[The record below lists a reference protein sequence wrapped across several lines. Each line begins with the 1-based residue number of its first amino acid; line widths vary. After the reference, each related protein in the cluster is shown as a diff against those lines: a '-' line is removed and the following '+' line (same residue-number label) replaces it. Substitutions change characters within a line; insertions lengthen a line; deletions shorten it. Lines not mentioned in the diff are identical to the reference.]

1 MSIVYRKT
9 ERGQTE
15 IATRQY
21 KLAPR
26 LRSALVV
33 VDGKRSQ
40 LELAAMIAGEP
51 QQTLQALL
59 EAGFIEPAHDPAS
72 PASAM
77 PTLPIVTEALIV
89 DLPLEAEVDD
99 AADDEAATGYAPTQ
113 PLEQIPAAP
122 APAAAPRPAPVRPA
136 APMVAA
142 RNLDTT
148 KRHAMQWLSQQ
159 LGPYAEGANRRIERC
174 ETSEALGSAILVA
187 RSVVE
192 QQLGAQA
199 ANTFE
204 AEMFA
209 ALRRGTAG

>member
-1 MSIVYRKT
+1 MSNVYRKT

-40 LELAAMIAGEP
+40 LELASMIAGEP
-51 QQTLQALL
+51 QETLHALL
-59 EAGFIEPAHDPAS
+59 EAGFIELADAGGAVHPQL
-72 PASAM
+72 
-77 PTLPIVTEALIV
+77 PTVAEALTV
-89 DLPLEAEVDD
+89 ELPLD
-99 AADDEAATGYAPTQ
+99 AQEDALDDEESATGYAPTQ
-113 PLEQIPAAP
+113 PLEQIPAVFAP
-122 APAAAPRPAPVRPA
+122 AVMAPRPAIPA
-136 APMVAA
+136 LAAVAA

-159 LGPYAEGANRRIERC
+159 LGPYAEGVNRRIERC
-174 ETSEALGSAILVA
+174 ETAETLGSAILVA

-209 ALRRGTAG
+209 ALRRGAAG

>member
-1 MSIVYRKT
+1 MSNVYRKT

-21 KLAPR
+21 RLAPR

-51 QQTLQALL
+51 QETLQALL
-59 EAGFIEPAHDPAS
+59 EAGFIELADAALPPS
-72 PASAM
+72 QM
-77 PTLPIVTEALIV
+77 PTGPGVLTV
-89 DLPLEAEVDD
+89 DVPVLDVLDEEL
-99 AADDEAATGYAPTQ
+99 ADDEAVTGYAPTQ
-113 PLEQIPAAP
+113 PLEQFPAAP
-122 APAAAPRPAPVRPA
+122 APVVAPPRPALARPA
-136 APMVAA
+136 MPAVAA

-174 ETSEALGSAILVA
+174 DTAEALGSAILVA

-209 ALRRGTAG
+209 ALRRGAAG

>member
-1 MSIVYRKT
+1 MSNVYRKT

-40 LELAAMIAGEP
+40 FELASMIAGEP
-51 QQTLQALL
+51 HETLQALL
-59 EAGFIEPAHDPAS
+59 EAGFIELTDGAVPPLLPPAG
-72 PASAM
+72 
-77 PTLPIVTEALIV
+77 EALTV
-89 DLPLEAEVDD
+89 ELPLQVL
-99 AADDEAATGYAPTQ
+99 DDELTDDEVATGYAPTQ
-113 PLEQIPAAP
+113 PLEEIPAASAPASGALRP
-122 APAAAPRPAPVRPA
+122 APARPALPA
-136 APMVAA
+136 TAV
-142 RNLDTT
+142 RNLETT
-148 KRHAMQWLSQQ
+148 KRHAMQWLNQQ

-174 ETSEALGSAILVA
+174 DTAEALGSAILVA

-209 ALRRGTAG
+209 ALRRGAAG

>member
-1 MSIVYRKT
+1 MSNVYRKT
-9 ERGQTE
+9 ERGLTE

-59 EAGFIEPAHDPAS
+59 EAGFIELADAVGAAS
-72 PASAM
+72 PLL
-77 PTLPIVTEALIV
+77 PTVTDALTV
-89 DLPLEAEVDD
+89 ELPLEAHDD
-99 AADDEAATGYAPTQ
+99 DLGDEESATGYAPTQ
-113 PLEQIPAAP
+113 PFEPIPATPAAP
-122 APAAAPRPAPVRPA
+122 AGGASRPALARPA
-136 APMVAA
+136 MPTVAA

-148 KRHAMQWLSQQ
+148 KRHAMQWLNQQ
-159 LGPYAEGANRRIERC
+159 LGPYAEGTNRRIERC
-174 ETSEALGSAILVA
+174 ETAEALGSAILVA

-209 ALRRGTAG
+209 ALRRGAAG

>member
-1 MSIVYRKT
+1 MSNVYRKT

-40 LELAAMIAGEP
+40 FELASMIAGEP
-51 QQTLQALL
+51 QETLQALL
-59 EAGFIEPAHDPAS
+59 EAGFIELTQGFAPPL
-72 PASAM
+72 
-77 PTLPIVTEALIV
+77 LPLESEALTV
-89 DLPLEAEVDD
+89 ELPLEAHDD
-99 AADDEAATGYAPTQ
+99 ELADDEAATGYAPTQ
-113 PLEQIPAAP
+113 PLEQIPAAS
-122 APAAAPRPAPVRPA
+122 APAVVAPRPAPVRPA
-136 APMVAA
+136 MPAVAA

-174 ETSEALGSAILVA
+174 DTAEALGSAILVA

-209 ALRRGTAG
+209 ALRRGAAG

>member
-1 MSIVYRKT
+1 MNNVYRKT

-40 LELAAMIAGEP
+40 FELASMIAGEP
-51 QQTLQALL
+51 QETLQALL
-59 EAGFIEPAHDPAS
+59 EAGFIELTQGFAPP
-72 PASAM
+72 
-77 PTLPIVTEALIV
+77 L
-89 DLPLEAEVDD
+89 LPLESEALTVELPLGAHDD
-99 AADDEAATGYAPTQ
+99 ELADDDDEAATGYAPTQ

-122 APAAAPRPAPVRPA
+122 APAVVAPRPAPVRPA
-136 APMVAA
+136 MPAVAA

-174 ETSEALGSAILVA
+174 DTAEALGSAILVA

-209 ALRRGTAG
+209 ALRRGAAG